1 MSDTVKPR
9 IQIPLDRLV
18 DICRRYYVTEL
29 ALFGSVLRDDFR
41 NDSDIDVLVEFEA
54 GARFGLF
61 RYFELRD
68 ELAALLGRNVD
79 LVEKQG
85 LKAVIRDDVIA
96 SAQVL
101 YAA

>member
-1 MSDTVKPR
+1 MSQIVKAQ
-9 IQIPLDRLV
+9 IFIPLEKLA
-18 DICRRYYVTEL
+18 DICRRHHVTEL

-41 NDSDIDVLVEFEA
+41 DDSDIDVLVEFEA

-96 SAQVL
+96 SAQ
-101 YAA
+101 